1 MSLETIKK
9 LIWASNVYFFGSK
22 KIAKYDF
29 IFFYGFFATLL
40 VALVFWLVALAV
52 I

>member
-9 LIWASNVYFFGSK
+9 LIWASNVFFFGSK

-29 IFFYGFFATLL
+29 IFFYGFFVTLF
-40 VALVFWLVALAV
+40 VAFIFWIIALK
-52 I
+52 II